1 MDTPEHRE
9 APIRVHFG
17 PGFHAAVGRPVD
29 RSTYDRYTG
38 VWSRLFVPSVV
49 AAAEVAAADR
59 ILDVATGPGEAAALA
74 LSQVGPSGLV
84 VGVDIALAM
93 LDAAK
98 TRFAGARFW
107 SVVADGQAL
116 PFADGTF
123 DAVLCQL
130 GLMFF
135 PDPAQGLQE
144 FRRVLRP
151 RRRAVVCVISARE
164 RAPMWGVLAEILSR
178 YLPDQWEVLHLM
190 FSLAD
195 AGHLERLLATA
206 GFREIRVTRETRESS
221 FASFDDYWA
230 PIEEAPGSLPQAYR
244 ALPDA
249 SRQAVRE
256 EVQARL
262 AEFESGGRLVMS
274 IEMLIGTGR
283 A

>member
-1 MDTPEHRE
+1 VGQ
-9 APIRVHFG
+9 PI
-17 PGFHAAVGRPVD
+17 D
-29 RSTYDRYTG
+29 RSAYDRYVG
-38 VWSRLFVPSVV
+38 DWSRLFVPTVL
-49 AAAEVAAADR
+49 AAAEVTTADR

-74 LSQVGPSGLV
+74 LSQVGPAGLV
-84 VGVDIALAM
+84 VGADIALAM

-98 TRFAGARFW
+98 SRLAGTRFRA
-107 SVVADGQAL
+107 VVADGHAL

-135 PDPAQGLQE
+135 SDPAQGLHE

-151 RRRAVVCVISARE
+151 HRRAAVCVIAAPE
-164 RAPMWGVLAEILSR
+164 RAPMLGVLPNILSQ
-178 YLPDQWEVLHLM
+178 YLPDQREVLHLM

-195 AGHLERLLATA
+195 AERLARLFALA
-206 GFREIRVTRETRESS
+206 GFHEISVTRETREHS

-230 PIEEAPGSLPQAYR
+230 PIEVAPGSLTQAYR

-249 SRQAVRE
+249 RRQAVRE
-256 EVQARL
+256 EVQTRL
-262 AEFESGGRLVMS
+262 APFEVDGRLVMR
-274 IEMLIGTGR
+274 IEMLIGAGR

>member
-1 MDTPEHRE
+1 
-9 APIRVHFG
+9 
-17 PGFHAAVGRPVD
+17 VGRPVD
-29 RSTYDRYTG
+29 HAAYDRYTG
-38 VWSRLFVPSVV
+38 VWSRLFVPAVV
-49 AAAEVAAADR
+49 AAAEVATADR

-84 VGVDIALAM
+84 VGADIAVAM

-98 TRFAGARFW
+98 SRSAGARFRP
-107 SVVADGQAL
+107 VVADGQAL
-116 PFADGTF
+116 PFADATF

-135 PDPAQGLQE
+135 PDPARGLAE

-151 RRRAVVCVISARE
+151 GRQAAVCVISSRE
-164 RAPMWGVLAEILSR
+164 RAPMWGVLADILSR
-178 YLPDQWEVLHLM
+178 YLPDQREVLHLM
-190 FSLAD
+190 FSLAA
-195 AGHLERLLATA
+195 AGHLERLFALA

-221 FASFDDYWA
+221 FASFADYWA

-249 SRQAVRE
+249 RRQAVRE
-256 EVQARL
+256 EVRTRL
-262 AEFESGGRLVMS
+262 APFEAHGRLVMR
-274 IEMLIGTGR
+274 IEMLIGAGR